1 VTARMAAQMVD
12 ALRAQMISGNGSGSE
27 REDDPGTV
35 ETDGGQT
42 VESNTTDTAA
52 QEDTNGEIE
61 SSQQP
66 DQNTEPSS
74 RNERTES
81 VGSQSNG
88 DGKRSSPDTLLEQD
102 KEPPQKKQKSAPE
115 KEIEPFNPL
124 KVGLPATFN
133 LTKFAECRAR
143 KSKVSTTAIDSTL
156 RAIQNS
162 QTDPSKDGSQG
173 LSMDVSIMGSGARFP
188 GLAMLQTQEIVYPI
202 LDDPY
207 VLGCIACTALLSN
220 MYAVGVCEIDNI
232 LMKLS
237 ISQYME
243 NAERDIAMPLMVKG
257 FRDTARKAGT
267 RITGGETVINPWCM
281 IGGVA
286 TAVCTPSEYSVPDKC
301 AVGDVLVLTKP
312 LGTQIAINCYNWLKD
327 PTMWQKVKM
336 VVTEDDVKKSYSR
349 AVSVMRRLNLG
360 AAKLMHKYKAHA
372 ATSIGGFGVLG
383 HAMALARCQKD
394 EVSFVIH
401 NLPVIAKMAIVAKA
415 RGQMFPLTQGL
426 VCELSGGLLICLP
439 REQAAAFCKEIENQ
453 EGSQAWIIGI
463 VEKGDRMARII
474 DKPRVIEVPFKD
486 KEGEL
491 W

>member
-1 VTARMAAQMVD
+1 
-12 ALRAQMISGNGSGSE
+12 
-27 REDDPGTV
+27 
-35 ETDGGQT
+35 
-42 VESNTTDTAA
+42 
-52 QEDTNGEIE
+52 
-61 SSQQP
+61 
-66 DQNTEPSS
+66 
-74 RNERTES
+74 
-81 VGSQSNG
+81 
-88 DGKRSSPDTLLEQD
+88 
-102 KEPPQKKQKSAPE
+102 
-115 KEIEPFNPL
+115 
-124 KVGLPATFN
+124 
-133 LTKFAECRAR
+133 
-143 KSKVSTTAIDSTL
+143 
-156 RAIQNS
+156 
-162 QTDPSKDGSQG
+162 
-173 LSMDVSIMGSGARFP
+173 MGSGARFP

-401 NLPVIAKMAIVAKA
+401 NLPVIAKMASVAKA